1 MPMAAADVSPD
12 TAIEF
17 ARRAEQA
24 GADSVW
30 SLDRLVFEN
39 YDPLIT
45 LAVVAGATQRV
56 RLGTS
61 VLLASLRPPALLAK
75 MIASLDQISGG
86 RMTLGIGV
94 GSRPDDFAAAE
105 VPFEHR
111 GTRAEEV
118 VSILRLAWSGAP
130 VRFEGRFFNIDVGP
144 VGPRPA
150 QSHLPIWFGGS
161 ADSALRRV
169 GRIADGYIGGS
180 GGGAPGFRTTWEK
193 VQRAAE
199 AAKRDPSTITPAAL
213 VYAAV
218 DDDRDRARE
227 QALSYRRHYYGSSR
241 GTLDVE
247 GAPVGTAD
255 DVVRVIHDYFAAG
268 VETLIIGSPTADL
281 AALDRLC
288 NDVLPRLDR

>member
-1 MPMAAADVSPD
+1 MAAADVSPN

-45 LAVVAGATQRV
+45 LAVVAGVTQRV

-75 MIASLDQISGG
+75 MVASLDQISGG

-94 GSRPDDFAAAE
+94 GSRSDDFAAAE

-118 VSILRLAWSGAP
+118 VAILRLAWSGAP
-130 VRFEGRFFNIDVGP
+130 VRFEGRFFNVDVGP

-161 ADSALRRV
+161 AESALRRV

-180 GGGAPGFRTTWEK
+180 GGGAPGFRATWEK

-199 AAKRDPSTITPAAL
+199 TAKRDPSTITPAAL

-227 QALSYRRHYYGSSR
+227 RALSYRRHYYGTSR
-241 GTLDVE
+241 GALDVE

-281 AALDRLC
+281 EALDRLC